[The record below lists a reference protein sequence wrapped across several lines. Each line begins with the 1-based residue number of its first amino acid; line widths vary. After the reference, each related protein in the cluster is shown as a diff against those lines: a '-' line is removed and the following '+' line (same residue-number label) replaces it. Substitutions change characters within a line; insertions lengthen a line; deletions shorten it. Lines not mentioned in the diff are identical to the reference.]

1 MASSTANT
9 NGIKIGW
16 DIGIKNMSYCR
27 VRPMTADNI
36 FLAANSLANM
46 PLTNIITI
54 GANSYQIV
62 GWEIIN
68 VVPKVNQFI
77 HDQGEITLDMRPV
90 VKCCAPKTTKSK
102 KLVVAA
108 TGSGDVETCGK
119 AAAHCLVSDPNIG
132 YCNTHYTANAPPGA
146 TTTVEILPTSCRCWY
161 HETVQGSSAGQP
173 RCQPGDGSAA
183 GQPRC
188 QPGDGSSA
196 GQPRCQ
202 PGDGSAAGQPR
213 CQPGDGSAA
222 GQPRCQTGAVI
233 LSARNPY
240 IGYCRKHIPSCGLPT
255 GEQLKIIRS
264 RKVASLDLTMLASA
278 LYDELDARPDVLVA
292 EDVLLE
298 NQPVL
303 KNPTMKT
310 MQTFLYSYYVMRG
323 VQRPTNGIKTVGDI
337 RCYCASNKLDIIKL
351 LPTAAATDILRRV
364 KEVKS
369 GYSRNKKMAVYICQY
384 LLEQGTGCA
393 DLAIKFVDKKK
404 QDDLADSLLMTLHFF
419 ERAGL
424 TKLRAG
430 EAKTRAK
437 AAKSGAPIPDSGAE
451 PDERQDLLTELLP
464 KRGGGKAKLAVANE
478 ILPSPTTIINP
489 STATNTSIGK
499 TKSKNS
505 KSTSKSTPEQQT
517 NSILTKLAGK
527 ISINLDSP
535 TVSDSSLSD
544 VD

>member
-1 MASSTANT
+1 MAAD
-9 NGIKIGW
+9 
-16 DIGIKNMSYCR
+16 DIL
-27 VRPMTADNI
+27 
-36 FLAANSLANM
+36 LAANSLANK

-54 GANSYQIV
+54 GTNSYQIA

-68 VVPKVNQFI
+68 IVPKVNQFI

-102 KLVVAA
+102 SKKTVPGTIELCSKPA
-108 TGSGDVETCGK
+108 T
-119 AAAHCLVSDPNIG
+119 HCLVSDSNIG
-132 YCNTHYTANAPPGA
+132 YCNTHYTANAPSNPLE
-146 TTTVEILPTSCRCWY
+146 TVEILPISCRCWY
-161 HETVQGSSAGQP
+161 QERGP
-173 RCQPGDGSAA
+173 GSAS
-183 GQPRC
+183 GLSSRC
-188 QPGDGSSA
+188 H
-196 GQPRCQ
+196 
-202 PGDGSAAGQPR
+202 
-213 CQPGDGSAA
+213 
-222 GQPRCQTGAVI
+222 TGAVI

-255 GEQLKIIRS
+255 AEQLKIIRS
-264 RKVASLDLTMLASA
+264 RKVASLDLTMLSAA
-278 LYDELDARPDVLVA
+278 LYDELDARPNILVA

-310 MQTFLYSYYVMRG
+310 MQTFLYSYYVIHG
-323 VQRPTNGIKTVGDI
+323 VQRPANRVKTVGDI
-337 RCYCASNKLDIIKL
+337 HCYCASNKLDIIKL
-351 LPTAAATDILRRV
+351 LPPAAATDILRRV

-369 GYSRNKKMAVYICQY
+369 GYSRNKKMAVYICSY
-384 LLEQGTGCA
+384 LLEHGTGCA
-393 DLAIKFVDKKK
+393 DLAVIFADKKK

-437 AAKSGAPIPDSGAE
+437 AVKSGALIPDSGAK

-464 KRGGGKAKLAVANE
+464 KRGGKAKLAATASATATATASAG
-478 ILPSPTTIINP
+478 IGITTGVQITNP
-489 STATNTSIGK
+489 STTTLLGVFESGTKATKSGSRK
-499 TKSKNS
+499 TKSQN
-505 KSTSKSTPEQQT
+505 
-517 NSILTKLAGK
+517 NILTQLSQLPGR

>member
-27 VRPMTADNI
+27 VRPMPADI
-36 FLAANSLANM
+36 FAANSNSNSH
-46 PLTNIITI
+46 TNNIITI
-54 GANSYQIV
+54 GANSYQIA

-77 HDQGEITLDMRPV
+77 HDQGEITLDVRPV

-102 KLVVAA
+102 KLAVATVS
-108 TGSGDVETCGK
+108 TGSGDAETCGK
-119 AAAHCLVSDPNIG
+119 TATHCLVSDPNTG

-161 HETVQGSSAGQP
+161 HESGQGSETGQT
-173 RCQPGDGSAA
+173 
-183 GQPRC
+183 
-188 QPGDGSSA
+188 
-196 GQPRCQ
+196 
-202 PGDGSAAGQPR
+202 
-213 CQPGDGSAA
+213 
-222 GQPRCQTGAVI
+222 RCQTGAVI
-233 LSARNPY
+233 LNARNPY

-278 LYDELDARPDVLVA
+278 LYDELDSRPDVLVA

-323 VQRPTNGIKTVGDI
+323 VQRPTNGVRTVGDI
-337 RCYCASNKLDIIKL
+337 HCYCASNKLDIIKL
-351 LPTAAATDILRRV
+351 LPPAAATDILRRV

-384 LLEQGTGCA
+384 LLEHGTGCA
-393 DLAIKFVDKKK
+393 DLAIKFADKKK

-437 AAKSGAPIPDSGAE
+437 AAKSGSAVSDATTV

-464 KRGGGKAKLAVANE
+464 KRGGGKAKLAVGNE
-478 ILPSPTTIINP
+478 ILPSPTISNP
-489 STATNTSIGK
+489 STAANTSIGK

-505 KSTSKSTPEQQT
+505 KSVAKSTPE
-517 NSILTKLAGK
+517 NNILTKLAGK

-535 TVSDSSLSD
+535 IVSDSSLSD